1 MKFLHLPLIKCEII
15 SLPWLK
21 SCIISEISRSPQVDG
36 KNPEEAT
43 LIRNNAKR
51 CVKVVTLAINDSI
64 KFLESLKRR
73 LRRTIS

>member
-15 SLPWLK
+15 SLPK

-43 LIRNNAKR
+43 LITNNAKR